1 MRGNGLTAPYMG
13 CIGAGSVV
21 VSPPCVNVGP
31 NVAARYP
38 SPYYP
43 NFVVGDTGAA
53 RYIFLGADQPSYRAH
68 VLSVTVQYHF

>member
-1 MRGNGLTAPYMG
+1 MRGNGSTAPYMG

-21 VSPPCVNVGP
+21 VSPPCVNVGR
-31 NVAARYP
+31 NVAGRYP
-38 SPYYP
+38 SLYYP